1 MLVIKGLNS
10 NWNGSS
16 GAAEGKEIELPLQLL
31 SNLLYPQH
39 I

>member
-16 GAAEGKEIELPLQLL
+16 GAAEGKRNRTAAAIA
-31 SNLLYPQH
+31 